1 MVHDKKDLFG
11 FLRPLEESCHHAL
24 WPAQAAR
31 WVLVAKKLHH
41 FPSVKLKSDSPE
53 RDLKWE
59 LTVHSQNG
67 TRPHQLWQNF
77 IAHLSLPPRPL
88 AIAESLLLRLYNPN

>member
-11 FLRPLEESCHHAL
+11 FLRPLEESRHPAL

-31 WVLVAKKLHH
+31 WVLPAKKFHH

-53 RDLKWE
+53 RDLKQE
-59 LTVHSQNG
+59 PTLSFQND

-77 IAHLSLPPRPL
+77 IAHLSHHILWP
-88 AIAESLLLRLYNPN
+88 